1 MNRRAAVPK
10 GSLPRR
16 RPDVERLNDDDYDL
30 TPPPLDGGAT
40 SEEVAGQDRA
50 RQYMTYRFV
59 EVRRIVEALEDVPVV
74 PSPACAICCVPAP
87 PEEHISGFGV
97 SERAQA

>member
-1 MNRRAAVPK
+1 MNCRAVPK

-16 RPDVERLNDDDYDL
+16 RPDVRRPINDDHDY
-30 TPPPLDGGAT
+30 TPAPRLDGGAT